1 MTIRVN
7 LCFWL
12 IRPIREITGPSAKWA
27 LGLGQGKH
35 RRWTVFDQLIEI
47 AGIVLIPMIPAL
59 ILYAVL
65 PSQATVSGPFKGL
78 NIRLQGAFGG
88 YFLLVLV
95 VVGVVVERRLSETR
109 LSANLYPKYE
119 TWEVVGFVKFPHDLE
134 DENLDL
140 LEILLVPTPGGP
152 DGKLDADH
160 KVQFSVQIP
169 VKRTGP
175 APDSYEIPFNSIAF
189 DYPNF
194 HSSNL
199 QFKEQFIQHERD
211 VDTELGQITI
221 TDPIELI
228 AKSAVPEGRE
238 EVEATAQ

>member
-1 MTIRVN
+1 MALDQFT
-7 LCFWL
+7 
-12 IRPIREITGPSAKWA
+12 PEIK
-27 LGLGQGKH
+27 
-35 RRWTVFDQLIEI
+35 QLIEV

-65 PSQATVSGPFKGL
+65 PSRATVSGPFKGL

-88 YFLLVLV
+88 YFVLVLV
-95 VVGVVVERRLSETR
+95 VVGVVMEQRFSDDPW
-109 LSANLYPKYE
+109 PKYE

-160 KVQFSVQIP
+160 KVQFSVEIP
-169 VKRTGP
+169 VMRTGP

-199 QFKEQFIQHERD
+199 RFKEQFIQYERD
-211 VDTELGQITI
+211 VDTDLGQITV